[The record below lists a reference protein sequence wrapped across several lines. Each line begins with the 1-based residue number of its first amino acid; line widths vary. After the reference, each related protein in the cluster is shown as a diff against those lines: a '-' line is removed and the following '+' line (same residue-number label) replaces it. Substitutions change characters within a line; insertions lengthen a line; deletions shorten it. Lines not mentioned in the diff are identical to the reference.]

1 MSIRPTQVALPPP
14 PTIGPAGYAKDQAI
28 TPAVPAQSGAS
39 SLPAVELTTATD
51 KTGTNSAGSTGGRMA
66 PQDPGTLGRSSTELA
81 AAIEKAQKLASAQ
94 AQELSFSVHEKTGTV
109 VVKVIDRE
117 SKEVIRQIP
126 AEEMLRLAE
135 RMQELE
141 GKNEPGLLLKQEI

>member
-14 PTIGPAGYAKDQAI
+14 PTIGPPGYAKEQAPS
-28 TPAVPAQSGAS
+28 PAVPAQSGAS
-39 SLPAVELTTATD
+39 VLPATETTTGPG
-51 KTGTNSAGSTGGRMA
+51 KTGTNAAYRTDERIPPQNAG
-66 PQDPGTLGRSSTELA
+66 PLGRSSTELA
-81 AAIEKAQKLASAQ
+81 AAIERAQKLASTQ

-135 RMQELE
+135 RMQELD
-141 GKNEPGLLLKQEI
+141 GKNEPGLLLRQEI

>member
-1 MSIRPTQVALPPP
+1 MSIRPTQIALPAP
-14 PTIGPAGYAKDQAI
+14 PTLGPPGYAKEQPG
-28 TPAVPAQSGAS
+28 TPTAAAQLGVPVVSESRS
-39 SLPAVELTTATD
+39 SAATSE
-51 KTGTNSAGSTGGRMA
+51 TGTNNASTKTGNIDPQTAGAA
-66 PQDPGTLGRSSTELA
+66 PPGPEELN
-81 AAIEKAQKLASAQ
+81 AAIEKAQKIASAQ

-141 GKNEPGLLLKQEI
+141 GKNEPGLLLRQEI

>member
-1 MSIRPTQVALPPP
+1 MSIRPAQIALPAP
-14 PTIGPAGYAKDQAI
+14 PTIGPPGHAKEQSSAP
-28 TPAVPAQSGAS
+28 TVPAQPGAS
-39 SLPAVELTTATD
+39 VVSEPGSATAN
-51 KTGTNSAGSTGGRMA
+51 KGIGTNPAAELSGRVPPKSAESLDEA
-66 PQDPGTLGRSSTELA
+66 STELA
-81 AAIEKAQKLASAQ
+81 AAIEKAQKVASAQ

-109 VVKVIDRE
+109 VVKVIDRA

-141 GKNEPGLLLKQEI
+141 GKNEPGLLLRQEI